1 LTGAPRTE
9 FVGWILRATEL
20 DSAPV
25 ASQQPWWVSN
35 PEKHFRVIT
44 SGEAITLKVKI

>member
-1 LTGAPRTE
+1 MDFAGVR
-9 FVGWILRATEL
+9 VN
-20 DSAPV
+20 
-25 ASQQPWWVSN
+25 N